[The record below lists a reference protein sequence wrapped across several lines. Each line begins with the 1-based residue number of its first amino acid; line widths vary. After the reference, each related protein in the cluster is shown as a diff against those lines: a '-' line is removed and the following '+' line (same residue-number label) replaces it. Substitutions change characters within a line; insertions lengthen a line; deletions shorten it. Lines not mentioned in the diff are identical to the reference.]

1 MIPDAKTIAEAKAK
15 REAARAKSTA
25 ADYVDLDSSGGR
37 RERVA
42 FKSVRDGGARDRYA
56 GYVEGDILPG
66 SDDDEFERAQ
76 LQRVFRDEPEMR
88 RSARDARATMER
100 AGTGVSI
107 ERGGMEAFES
117 LKRALEAAESSSE
130 TARREA
136 TRADENAVKSQEAL
150 AFYEKELKDASE
162 RYVFTQKL
170 RDYFRDA
177 CAMLHEKKLIL
188 DELEEH
194 YRKFHAERAQA
205 LTQAMNAEFEESA
218 IEAEAAAEA
227 VNAVLQRGGSQ
238 TEAKATAVTAIRDAV
253 FNAKGLHG
261 EKLDDMGRDL
271 NIAMR
276 EKVKARS
283 KRRES
288 SDTAMAVAEDE
299 REVGLF
305 HKDWADARDAA
316 SSMLKDASEEFSTL
330 SAVKRHAEEWKRT
343 HLGSYKSTYM
353 SVSVPNLFA
362 PFVRLE
368 LIGWSPLFPLAG
380 KTAPGALDAMSWYG
394 QLFDYGVI
402 DGKIDEG
409 DEDANLLPNMV
420 QHVVLP
426 IASEAVEEWWEPR
439 DPAQSR
445 ALASTLKD
453 IFVYVEPSAN
463 EEAKEIVIALQ
474 RRLKRCAEEC
484 AVPTYS
490 PIVATCAPNAA
501 RHAQARFRLALD
513 LARSAFAFEDLIVDR
528 AALQR
533 IVADGIIGAHVIPY
547 VRLQLVDPAAC
558 AASLQ
563 AVVDVLPADWLR
575 AAPPAVAP
583 ARDVVR
589 RPQAID
595 RARRP
600 RGVERRRGDRGDRE
614 VVSRVTDGT
623 VTRRVVTSRPSSR
636 MRLAR
641 ARARLAPVRARAY
654 RTARARRAR
663 PRDATSRRRR
673 RRNSATT
680 RSSAMTTKTTTRRT
694 RRTRRTSRRH
704 AREVAVSIRRRRR
717 VRRRGGAGR
726 GARGAATRARPAGGG
741 GARRSGSTP
750 RRATASTRLRA
761 AREAARAFVDAR
773 KASWTEVPADVM
785 RQSVERAREHGG
797 ESRRRRMVGRRGGG
811 DDDRRRIGVRGGFGR
826 SFSAT
831 RERARDGGGVL
842 LSARA
847 GSVWVVLSA
856 ILRRRRAGVPRPRS
870 AVSHLAFGRRR
881 RRGRDEREGAGAR
894 DRRHSRRDWETCRA
908 DRTLEGRRRRR
919 RGARVARRQTT
930 KARARF
936 NRGAKPVRR
945 VAHRDRFTQ
954 RAVGGPR
961 RLAS

>member
-1 MIPDAKTIAEAKAK
+1 MAFRRRATTSNSASNRIDDDDDDGAPTTTTAATAPRRKRAPTANALLSFEDDAARDDDDEAIDGGVAAKAARAKADARTRRRGVRANDARREATTTARETRAYDAASLAALRREQATLRDRPEARGGAASGTGRTAADVFGEASAEAWTPPPPAREGEEMVGTVIPDAKTIAEAKAK
-15 REAARAKSTA
+15 REAARAKSA
-25 ADYVDLDSSGGR
+25 ADYVDLDSGGGR

-42 FKSVRDGGARDRYA
+42 FKSARDGGARDRYA
-56 GYVEGDILPG
+56 GYAEGDVLPG

-88 RSARDARATMER
+88 RSARDARATMKQ
-100 AGTGVSI
+100 ASAGVSI
-107 ERGGMEAFES
+107 ERGGTEAFES

-136 TRADENAVKSQEAL
+136 TRADENAVKSGEAL
-150 AFYEKELKDASE
+150 AFYEKELKGASE

-194 YRKFHAERAQA
+194 YRKFHAERARA

-253 FNAKGLHG
+253 FNAKGLRG

-316 SSMLKDASEEFSTL
+316 RSMLNDASEEFSTL

-343 HLGSYKSTYM
+343 HRGSYKSTYM

-380 KTAPGALDAMSWYG
+380 ETAPGALDAMSWYG

-409 DEDANLLPNMV
+409 DEDANLLPNIV

-453 IFVYVEPSAN
+453 IFVHVEPSAN
-463 EEAKEIVIALQ
+463 EEAREIVIALQ

-490 PIVATCAPNAA
+490 PIVSACAPNAA
-501 RHAQARFRLALD
+501 RHAQTRFRLALD
-513 LARSAFAFEDLIVDR
+513 LARSAFAFEDLIDR

-563 AVVDVLPADWLR
+563 AVVDVLPPDWLR

-583 ARDVVR
+583 ARDVVLALKR
-589 RPQAID
+589 SIARDD
-595 RARRP
+595 RA
-600 RGVERRRGDRGDRE
+600 E
-614 VVSRVTDGT
+614 
-623 VTRRVVTSRPSSR
+623 
-636 MRLAR
+636 
-641 ARARLAPVRARAY
+641 
-654 RTARARRAR
+654 
-663 PRDATSRRRR
+663 
-673 RRNSATT
+673 
-680 RSSAMTTKTTTRRT
+680 SSA
-694 RRTRRTSRRH
+694 
-704 AREVAVSIRRRRR
+704 
-717 VRRRGGAGR
+717 
-726 GARGAATRARPAGGG
+726 
-741 GARRSGSTP
+741 
-750 RRATASTRLRA
+750 
-761 AREAARAFVDAR
+761 VDAIE
-773 KASWTEVPADVM
+773 AIA
-785 RQSVERAREHGG
+785 
-797 ESRRRRMVGRRGGG
+797 
-811 DDDRRRIGVRGGFGR
+811 R
-826 SFSAT
+826 SF
-831 RERARDGGGVL
+831 
-842 LSARA
+842 
-847 GSVWVVLSA
+847 
-856 ILRRRRAGVPRPRS
+856 
-870 AVSHLAFGRRR
+870 
-881 RRGRDEREGAGAR
+881 
-894 DRRHSRRDWETCRA
+894 
-908 DRTLEGRRRRR
+908 
-919 RGARVARRQTT
+919 RV
-930 KARARF
+930 
-936 NRGAKPVRR
+936 
-945 VAHRDRFTQ
+945 
-954 RAVGGPR
+954 
-961 RLAS
+961 

>member
-1 MIPDAKTIAEAKAK
+1 MHSYTRHTRARDARSRRDALNDDSVAFAPSSKARVAMAFRRRATKSSSANRTRDGDAQRDGDDATPATTAARARKKASSARALLSFEDDAPRDDDEDDGGGGGDARAAKATRRRGVAAMDARRGTTTTTTRETRAYDAAALAALRREQATLRDRPEARGGAAASGTAGRSASDVFGGTSAEAWMPPPPARETAGGVETVIPDAKTIAEAKAK

-227 VNAVLQRGGSQ
+227 VNAVLQRSGSQ

-501 RHAQARFRLALD
+501 RHAQAQFRLALD
-513 LARSAFAFEDLIVDR
+513 LVRSAFAFEDIVDR

-533 IVADGIIGAHVIPY
+533 IVADGIIGAQVIPY

-583 ARDVVR
+583 ARDIIR
-589 RPQAID
+589 ALKQSIAHND
-595 RARRP
+595 R
-600 RGVERRRGDRGDRE
+600 VE
-614 VVSRVTDGT
+614 
-623 VTRRVVTSRPSSR
+623 
-636 MRLAR
+636 
-641 ARARLAPVRARAY
+641 
-654 RTARARRAR
+654 
-663 PRDATSRRRR
+663 
-673 RRNSATT
+673 
-680 RSSAMTTKTTTRRT
+680 SSAIEAIEAIAK
-694 RRTRRTSRRH
+694 SF
-704 AREVAVSIRRRRR
+704 R
-717 VRRRGGAGR
+717 V
-726 GARGAATRARPAGGG
+726 
-741 GARRSGSTP
+741 
-750 RRATASTRLRA
+750 
-761 AREAARAFVDAR
+761 
-773 KASWTEVPADVM
+773 
-785 RQSVERAREHGG
+785 
-797 ESRRRRMVGRRGGG
+797 
-811 DDDRRRIGVRGGFGR
+811 
-826 SFSAT
+826 
-831 RERARDGGGVL
+831 
-842 LSARA
+842 
-847 GSVWVVLSA
+847 
-856 ILRRRRAGVPRPRS
+856 
-870 AVSHLAFGRRR
+870 
-881 RRGRDEREGAGAR
+881 
-894 DRRHSRRDWETCRA
+894 
-908 DRTLEGRRRRR
+908 
-919 RGARVARRQTT
+919 
-930 KARARF
+930 
-936 NRGAKPVRR
+936 
-945 VAHRDRFTQ
+945 
-954 RAVGGPR
+954 
-961 RLAS
+961 